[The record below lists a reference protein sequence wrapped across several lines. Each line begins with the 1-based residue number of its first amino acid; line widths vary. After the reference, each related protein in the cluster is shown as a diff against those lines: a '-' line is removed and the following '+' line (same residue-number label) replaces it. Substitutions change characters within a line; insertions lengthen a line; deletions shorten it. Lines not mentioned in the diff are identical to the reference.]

1 MILALAE
8 RNYSRGLLNRLTTKT
23 LNFCKMVLLYVSSF
37 AIPQKTITSHM
48 NKKNKKLQKVVGTL
62 DEYVRAWRKASRADE
77 IASHGRAVSFARVH
91 VSKKVYNRK
100 RDRKI
105 EW

>member
-1 MILALAE
+1 M
-8 RNYSRGLLNRLTTKT
+8 K
-23 LNFCKMVLLYVSSF
+23 
-37 AIPQKTITSHM
+37 
-48 NKKNKKLQKVVGTL
+48 KKNKKLQKVVGTL
-62 DEYVRAWRKASRADE
+62 DEYVCAWRKASRADE

>member
-1 MILALAE
+1 M
-8 RNYSRGLLNRLTTKT
+8 SK
-23 LNFCKMVLLYVSSF
+23 KS
-37 AIPQKTITSHM
+37 
-48 NKKNKKLQKVVGTL
+48 NKKSRKTVGTL
-62 DEYVRAWRKASRADE
+62 EEYVGAWRKASREEE
-77 IASHGRAVSFARVH
+77 IARYGRPLSFARVH

>member
-8 RNYSRGLLNRLTTKT
+8 KELLNRLTTK
-23 LNFCKMVLLYVSSF
+23 NFEFLQNGTIICIVLCNS
-37 AIPQKTITSHM
+37 T
-48 NKKNKKLQKVVGTL
+48 KNNHFTHEQEKEEVAKVVGTL

-91 VSKKVYNRK
+91 VSKRCITASATAKLSGK
-100 RDRKI
+100 PQ
-105 EW
+105 

>member
-1 MILALAE
+1 
-8 RNYSRGLLNRLTTKT
+8 
-23 LNFCKMVLLYVSSF
+23 MVLLYVSSF

-48 NKKNKKLQKVVGTL
+48 NKKNKKSQKVVGTI

>member
-8 RNYSRGLLNRLTTKT
+8 KELLNRLTTK
-23 LNFCKMVLLYVSSF
+23 NFEFLQNGTIICIVLCNST
-37 AIPQKTITSHM
+37 KTITSHM
-48 NKKNKKLQKVVGTL
+48 NKKNKKSQKVVGTL
-62 DEYVRAWRKASRADE
+62 EEYVRAWRKASRADE

>member
-8 RNYSRGLLNRLTTKT
+8 KELLNRLTTK
-23 LNFCKMVLLYVSSF
+23 NFEFLQNGTIICIVLCNST
-37 AIPQKTITSHM
+37 KTITSHM
-48 NKKNKKLQKVVGTL
+48 KKKNKKLQKVVGTL

>member
-8 RNYSRGLLNRLTTKT
+8 KELLNRLTTKT

-48 NKKNKKLQKVVGTL
+48 NKKNKKSQKVVGTL

>member
-8 RNYSRGLLNRLTTKT
+8 KELLNRLTTTT

-48 NKKNKKLQKVVGTL
+48 SKKNKKLQKVVGTL

>member
-8 RNYSRGLLNRLTTKT
+8 KELLNRLTTK
-23 LNFCKMVLLYVSSF
+23 NFEFLQNGTIICIVLCNSTK
-37 AIPQKTITSHM
+37 KTITSHM
-48 NKKNKKLQKVVGTL
+48 NKKNKKSQKVVGTL
-62 DEYVRAWRKASRADE
+62 EEYVRAWRKASRADE

>member
-8 RNYSRGLLNRLTTKT
+8 KELLNRLTTK
-23 LNFCKMVLLYVSSF
+23 NFEFLQNGTIISSF

>member
-8 RNYSRGLLNRLTTKT
+8 KELLNRLTTKT
-23 LNFCKMVLLYVSSF
+23 LNFFKKVLLYVSSF

-48 NKKNKKLQKVVGTL
+48 NKKNKKSQKVVGTL
-62 DEYVRAWRKASRADE
+62 EEYVRAWRKASRADE

>member
-1 MILALAE
+1 
-8 RNYSRGLLNRLTTKT
+8 
-23 LNFCKMVLLYVSSF
+23 MVLLYVSSF

-48 NKKNKKLQKVVGTL
+48 NKKKKKLQKVVGTL
-62 DEYVRAWRKASRADE
+62 EEYVRAWRKASRADE

>member
-1 MILALAE
+1 
-8 RNYSRGLLNRLTTKT
+8 
-23 LNFCKMVLLYVSSF
+23 MVLLYVSSF

-48 NKKNKKLQKVVGTL
+48 NKKNKKSQKVVGTL

-91 VSKKVYNRK
+91 VSEKVYNRK

>member
-1 MILALAE
+1 MYRPLQFH
-8 RNYSRGLLNRLTTKT
+8 K
-23 LNFCKMVLLYVSSF
+23 
-37 AIPQKTITSHM
+37 KTIISHM
-48 NKKNKKLQKVVGTL
+48 SKKNKKSQKVVGTL

-77 IASHGRAVSFARVH
+77 IASHGRDVSFARVH

>member
-1 MILALAE
+1 
-8 RNYSRGLLNRLTTKT
+8 
-23 LNFCKMVLLYVSSF
+23 MVLLYIIVLSRF
-37 AIPQKTITSHM
+37 TKINNLIHEEEKQEVAKGG
-48 NKKNKKLQKVVGTL
+48 GTL
-62 DEYVRAWRKASRADE
+62 EEYVRAWRKASRADE

>member
-8 RNYSRGLLNRLTTKT
+8 KELLNRLTTK
-23 LNFCKMVLLYVSSF
+23 NFEFLQNGTIICIVLCNST
-37 AIPQKTITSHM
+37 KTITSHM
-48 NKKNKKLQKVVGTL
+48 NKKKKKLQKVVGTL

>member
-1 MILALAE
+1 M
-8 RNYSRGLLNRLTTKT
+8 
-23 LNFCKMVLLYVSSF
+23 
-37 AIPQKTITSHM
+37 
-48 NKKNKKLQKVVGTL
+48 GTL
-62 DEYVRAWRKASRADE
+62 EEYVRAWRKASRADE

>member
-8 RNYSRGLLNRLTTKT
+8 KELLNRLTTK
-23 LNFCKMVLLYVSSF
+23 NFEFLQNGTIICIVLCNS
-37 AIPQKTITSHM
+37 T
-48 NKKNKKLQKVVGTL
+48 KNNHFTHEQEKQEVAKGGGTL
-62 DEYVRAWRKASRADE
+62 EEYVRAWRKASRADE

>member
-1 MILALAE
+1 
-8 RNYSRGLLNRLTTKT
+8 
-23 LNFCKMVLLYVSSF
+23 
-37 AIPQKTITSHM
+37 M
-48 NKKNKKLQKVVGTL
+48 NKKNKKSQKVVGTL
-62 DEYVRAWRKASRADE
+62 DEYVRAGRKASRADE